1 MTRTARLGT
10 WCLALLLLAGC
21 GSTPPS
27 NYYLLS
33 SPDNAPPE
41 GMVPALGIGPVEI
54 PEYLKRNGLVYR
66 IGDHRLQIA
75 DSERWGEPL
84 EEGVRRVLSLNLA
97 GLLDT
102 GNLSYY
108 PFHSQRPPDYGVAVN
123 VLHLDVDE
131 TRAALVAEWRVY
143 RPATGESVGRRISQL
158 QYELPVGGLAPE
170 GVAPAYSALLYQLSQ
185 LIAAVISADM
195 DR

>member
-1 MTRTARLGT
+1 MNRMARPGA
-10 WCLALLLLAGC
+10 WCLAVLLLAGC

-33 SPDNAPPE
+33 SPGNAPPD

-66 IGDHRLQIA
+66 IGDNRLQIS

-108 PFHSQRPPDYGVAVN
+108 PFHSQRPPDYGVTVN
-123 VLHLDVDE
+123 VLNLDVDE
-131 TRAALVAEWRVY
+131 QQAALVAEWLVY
-143 RPATGESVGRRISQL
+143 RPATGEPVGRRISQL
-158 QYELPVGGLAPE
+158 QFALPGAGLAPE

-185 LIAAVISADM
+185 LIAAVISADL
-195 DR
+195 DS

>member
-1 MTRTARLGT
+1 MSKATRLSA
-10 WCLALLLLAGC
+10 WCLAVLLLAGC
-21 GSTPPS
+21 STTPPS

-33 SPDNAPPE
+33 SPAEAPPDR
-41 GMVPALGIGPVEI
+41 MTPALGIGPVEI

-66 IGDHRLQIA
+66 IGDNRLQIA

-84 EEGVRRVLSLNLA
+84 EEGVRRVLGLNLA

-108 PFHSQRPPDYGVAVN
+108 PFHSKRPPDYGVSVN
-123 VLHLDVDE
+123 VLNLDVDD
-131 TRAALVAEWRVY
+131 RQAALVAEWLVY
-143 RPATGESVGRRISQL
+143 RPATGEPVGRRISQL
-158 QYELPVGGLAPE
+158 LYDLPDGELAPE

-195 DR
+195 DS